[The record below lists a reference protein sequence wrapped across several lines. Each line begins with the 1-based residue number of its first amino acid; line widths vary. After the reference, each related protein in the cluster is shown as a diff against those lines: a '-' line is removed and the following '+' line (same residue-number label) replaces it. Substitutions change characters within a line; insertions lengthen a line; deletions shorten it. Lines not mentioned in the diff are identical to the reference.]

1 MYSEP
6 WQMSKI
12 EIFVRIVNGW
22 KLSYNHGFFMVLSFY
37 NLLFNSVSIWQFHCI
52 ILFTSTF
59 NFVLS
64 CDKKAVS
71 SLIPFIKSF
80 GEPKMITLPRGEN
93 DEWWGGGSGF
103 RKKKKK
109 VIFKLQNIC
118 ILLYTSCLLF
128 GYKDAKCQ
136 LKVTYDT
143 SKPCERDYKIQMLQ
157 IFRQKLMKPI

>member
-64 CDKKAVS
+64 CDKKAVN

-80 GEPKMITLPRGEN
+80 GQPKMITLPRGKN
-93 DEWWGGGSGF
+93 DEWWGEGSGF
-103 RKKKKK
+103 RKKRKKLYSNCK
-109 VIFKLQNIC
+109 IF

-157 IFRQKLMKPI
+157 IFTDEI

>member
-64 CDKKAVS
+64 CDKKAIN

-80 GEPKMITLPRGEN
+80 AQPKMITLPRGKN
-93 DEWWGGGSGF
+93 DEWWGGGF
-103 RKKKKK
+103 RFSKKKKK
-109 VIFKLQNIC
+109 VIFKLQNIYSSLHQ
-118 ILLYTSCLLF
+118 LLVIWL
-128 GYKDAKCQ
+128 
-136 LKVTYDT
+136 
-143 SKPCERDYKIQMLQ
+143 
-157 IFRQKLMKPI
+157 